1 MFIQPAT
8 PPAGGTATDSGPIK
22 AGSFWPEVDPV
33 AARAAMRL
41 DGTVTAERLRG
52 ALIEAVA
59 SVNSQLADW
68 RRRQQAAGFESLAEV
83 PADEIDG
90 QSIQVQRW
98 QRAVQCLAA
107 ANLTER
113 YRSFDSTAAGHKQAD
128 ELDATVDDLRR
139 DGRWAVSDILGLGR
153 STIEL
158 I

>member
-1 MFIQPAT
+1 MLIQPAK
-8 PPAGGTATDSGPIK
+8 PSADAGDSAPIRS
-22 AGSFWPEVDPV
+22 GSFWPEVDPA

-52 ALIEAVA
+52 ALIEAIA

-68 RRRQQAAGFESLAEV
+68 RRLAQDAGNASLSAV

-90 QSIQVQRW
+90 KSIQVQRW

-128 ELDATVDDLRR
+128 ELDTAIDDLRR
-139 DGRWAVSDILGLGR
+139 DGRWAISDILGLGR
-153 STIEL
+153 STVEL
-158 I
+158 L

>member
-8 PPAGGTATDSGPIK
+8 PPAGGTATDAVPIRS
-22 AGSFWPEVDPV
+22 GSFWPEIDPA

-52 ALIEAVA
+52 ALIEAIA

-68 RRRQQAAGFESLAEV
+68 RRRQQADGFTCLAEV
-83 PADEIDG
+83 PAEAIDG

-128 ELDATVDDLRR
+128 ELDTTVDDLRR
-139 DGRWAVSDILGLGR
+139 DGRWAISDLLGFGR